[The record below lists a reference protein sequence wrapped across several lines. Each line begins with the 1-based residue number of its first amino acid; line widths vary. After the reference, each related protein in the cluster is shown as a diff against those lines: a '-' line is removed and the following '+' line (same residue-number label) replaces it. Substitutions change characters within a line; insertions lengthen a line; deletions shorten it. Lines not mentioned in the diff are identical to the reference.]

1 MRTRARAASVV
12 RGVRIAGVG
21 SYAPERILSNE
32 DLARL
37 VDTNDEWITSRTG
50 MKRRH
55 IAAADQATSDLAI
68 EAGRRALARAGLDVC
83 EIDAFVVATVTP
95 DYPFPATACLV
106 ANGLGA
112 PGKAAFDISIACSG
126 FVYGLTVAS
135 SLVRSGVYRRVML
148 IGAESLSKITDYTN
162 RSTCVLFGDGA
173 GAVILEASDKDCCL
187 GTSLG
192 ADGSNPKVL
201 YQPGGGSRIP
211 ASAQTV
217 ESNLHYIHMAGKEVF
232 KFAVSKMV
240 DSSLTA
246 LQEANLTP
254 DDMTY
259 LIPHQANLRIIDSA
273 TKYLKVPSEKVFVN
287 IQEYGNTSSASI
299 PLALAELDASGKLKA
314 GDVLVFV
321 AFGGGLSWGAVAWRW
336 AA

>member
-1 MRTRARAASVV
+1 
-12 RGVRIAGVG
+12 
-21 SYAPERILSNE
+21 
-32 DLARL
+32 
-37 VDTNDEWITSRTG
+37 
-50 MKRRH
+50 
-55 IAAADQATSDLAI
+55 
-68 EAGRRALARAGLDVC
+68 
-83 EIDAFVVATVTP
+83 
-95 DYPFPATACLV
+95 
-106 ANGLGA
+106 
-112 PGKAAFDISIACSG
+112 
-126 FVYGLTVAS
+126 
-135 SLVRSGVYRRVML
+135 
-148 IGAESLSKITDYTN
+148 
-162 RSTCVLFGDGA
+162 
-173 GAVILEASDKDCCL
+173 
-187 GTSLG
+187 
-192 ADGSNPKVL
+192 
-201 YQPGGGSRIP
+201 
-211 ASAQTV
+211 

-232 KFAVSKMV
+232 KYAVSKMV

-246 LQEANLTP
+246 LREANLTP

>member
-1 MRTRARAASVV
+1 M

-21 SYAPERILSNE
+21 SYAPDRILSNE

-37 VDTNDEWITSRTG
+37 VDTNDEWITTRTG

-68 EAGRRALARAGLDVC
+68 EAGRRALARAGLSVGD
-83 EIDAFVVATVTP
+83 IDAFVVATVTP

-112 PGKAAFDISIACSG
+112 PGKPAFDISIACSG

-135 SLVRSGVYRRVML
+135 GLVRSGVFSRVML
-148 IGAESLSKITDYTN
+148 IGAESLSKITNYRD

-173 GAVILEASDKDCCL
+173 GAVILEASERNCFL
-187 GTSLG
+187 GSSLG
-192 ADGSNPKVL
+192 ADGSNPEVL
-201 YQPGGGSRIP
+201 FQPAGGSRYP

-217 ESNLHYIHMAGKEVF
+217 ENSRHYIHMAGKEVF

-246 LQEANLTP
+246 LAEANLTP
-254 DDMTY
+254 DDMAY

-273 TKYLKVPSEKVFVN
+273 TKYLKVDPEKVVVN

-299 PLALAELDASGKLKA
+299 PLALAELDAGGKLKQD
-314 GDVLVFV
+314 DVVVFV

-336 AA
+336 SA